1 MANHATKQ
9 GNEAL
14 RPMGSNTVP
23 VLFSLKNVQPLI
35 LNAPPASP
43 TKEKA
48 PTADQEKASVASHSG
63 FVAASANLQA
73 PADTAALSRPTKV
86 TRGSPILR
94 TVGTVLLVLLVILVI
109 RMSVPGGSQ
118 NSKLATQKSSDDA
131 SGDSQKLPELAT
143 KPTSLIAATPVS
155 QVVVPALP
163 LLAESTVNLEQ
174 KADSILLAPISGA
187 EDVKAQAQVSL
198 QLGSVSTER
207 PASTEQEALPNLELS
222 GGSPVPTLL
231 AAVPSGSSAT
241 ATPGSPNPGFPSRLQ
256 SESPA
261 ASSLTLGE
269 SAPSGLMNQ
278 PRSDTSPATMS
289 PYTATRPELHSTN
302 DIRET
307 STPNLDSMEDLI
319 TLYRKGLV
327 DGPSAPTAPVASG
340 STSARQVSTGSSPQQ
355 SQSGSIATQSSAPF
369 IPTTP
374 YAPLSSATN
383 WPTTSIAIP
392 SSQVGGVARSE
403 AVSPSVPVNNNTLP
417 MSGQSYPPP
426 QRSYEP
432 LTLPTQ
438 DSSSNASGL
447 SQNGMNRYQATI
459 RQPNDGSS
467 APITQPKLPYTPVG
481 PSATSPTATAPAS
494 TGTTGSSFGYP
505 PINVPSN

>member
-1 MANHATKQ
+1 MANHSTKQ

-14 RPMGSNTVP
+14 RPMGSSNVP

-35 LNAPPASP
+35 LNTPAATPSNEKTP
-43 TKEKA
+43 TVESQKA
-48 PTADQEKASVASHSG
+48 GVASHSSLE
-63 FVAASANLQA
+63 AAGAIQQVPVDA
-73 PADTAALSRPTKV
+73 AALSRPTKV

-94 TVGTVLLVLLVILVI
+94 TVGTVLLVLLVILVV

-118 NSKLATQKSSDDA
+118 NSQLAAQKSS
-131 SGDSQKLPELAT
+131 GDVSVESQQLPELAA
-143 KPTSLIAATPVS
+143 KQSSPIAAKPAS

-163 LLAESTVNLEQ
+163 LLAESMVDVKQ
-174 KADSILLAPISGA
+174 KADSMLLAPAKGA
-187 EDVKAQAQVSL
+187 EDVKANVESSL
-198 QLGSVSTER
+198 QLGSVSKER
-207 PASTEQEALPNLELS
+207 QESSEQDALPSLELS
-222 GGSPVPTLL
+222 SDSPVPALL
-231 AAVPSGSSAT
+231 AAVPSGSSA
-241 ATPGSPNPGFPSRLQ
+241 ADAPGFPNPGSPNRLQ

-261 ASSLTLGE
+261 PSSLTLGE
-269 SAPSGLMNQ
+269 SAPNDLLNQ
-278 PRSDTSPATMS
+278 PRSNTSPASMS
-289 PYTATRPELHSTN
+289 PYTATRPELHSAN

-327 DGPSAPTAPVASG
+327 DGSSAPTSPVAGG

-355 SQSGSIATQSSAPF
+355 SQSSSFAPQASAPF
-369 IPTTP
+369 VPTTP

-383 WPTTSIAIP
+383 WPTSSIAIP

-403 AVSPSVPVNNNTLP
+403 VVSPAVPVNNNPLP
-417 MSGQSYPPP
+417 MAGQSYPPP
-426 QRSYEP
+426 QKSYEP
-432 LTLPTQ
+432 LNLPTHEPATN
-438 DSSSNASGL
+438 SSGL

-467 APITQPKLPYTPVG
+467 APIAQPKLPYTPVG
-481 PSATSPTATAPAS
+481 PSATVPSAFVPAS
-494 TGTTGSSFGYP
+494 TGASGSSIGYP